1 MQSPLEPPFTSFT
14 DKLLTNLEKSLCVMG
29 KTSSNASSLGSFSN
43 KRSRSSRPV
52 LLGNGL
58 LVGILMQDHTHLPLQ
73 LQASEILKGWRGSYN
88 AVAPTAL
95 FRDYIMIFVL
105 RRKLL
110 KTETKVNT
118 LFLQNNKKIVLSW
131 KRST

>member
-14 DKLLTNLEKSLCVMG
+14 DKLLTNIEKSLCVMG

-58 LVGILMQDHTHLPLQ
+58 LVDHTHLPLQ
-73 LQASEILKGWRGSYN
+73 LQASEILKEWRGSYN

-118 LFLQNNKKIVLSW
+118 LFLQNNKQIVLSW